1 VRNFSVREELVKT
14 NMNTSTLN
22 PDPLQELIDIQQEE
36 VAKHKWI
43 ESEKAGQDIGWERA
57 YAEWLE
63 KYFPDWERDQKH
75 RAIDEALRVSAP
87 RPNKRATRN

>member
-1 VRNFSVREELVKT
+1 
-14 NMNTSTLN
+14 MNRIRKQHE
-22 PDPLQELIDIQQEE
+22 PLLELIRAQVLE
-36 VAKHKWI
+36 VAKYKWI

-63 KYFPDWERDQKH
+63 KHFPDWERHQKD

-87 RPNKRATRN
+87 RTSHRIARN

>member
-1 VRNFSVREELVKT
+1 
-14 NMNTSTLN
+14 MNTHTLN
-22 PDPLQELIDIQQEE
+22 PDPLEELIHIQQQE

-63 KYFPDWERDQKH
+63 KHFPDWERYQKH

-87 RPNKRATRN
+87 RPKKRISQN